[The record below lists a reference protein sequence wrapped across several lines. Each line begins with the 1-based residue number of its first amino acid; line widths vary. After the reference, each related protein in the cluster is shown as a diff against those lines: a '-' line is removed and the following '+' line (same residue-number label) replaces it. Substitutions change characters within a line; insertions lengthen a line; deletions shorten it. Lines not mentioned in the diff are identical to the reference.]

1 MFDSFFIIILIMDKE
16 QIIQDMQAVIYQMK
30 LDDIEENPNSEYELF
45 SCSACAMDKPLAG
58 SIQYSKYRLCN
69 DCVLLYETAL
79 KLGKIKNIEE
89 FMSHSEDKRLENI
102 CNFIKQDELKEKN

>member
-1 MFDSFFIIILIMDKE
+1 MDKE
-16 QIIQDMQAVIYQMK
+16 QIIKDMQLVVEQMK
-30 LDDIEENPNSEYELF
+30 LDDIEENPESEFELF
-45 SCSACAMDKPLAG
+45 TCSACSKDMPLAG

-89 FMSHSEDKRLENI
+89 FMSHTEEIRLKEMI
-102 CNFIKQDELKEKN
+102 DFIKQDKIKENN